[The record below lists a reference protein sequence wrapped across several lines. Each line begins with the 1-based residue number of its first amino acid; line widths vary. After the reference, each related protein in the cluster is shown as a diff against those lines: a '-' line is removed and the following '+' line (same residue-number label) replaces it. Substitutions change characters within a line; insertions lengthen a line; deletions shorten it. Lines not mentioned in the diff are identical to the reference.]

1 MKTAYTVSI
10 VTEIQMNIRT
20 FKEVA
25 RVTERCFHSYLS
37 GEAFNKL
44 LDSRILIHNE
54 IMTMITDA
62 DITKEMKKN
71 LVDRLEEARMN
82 PFDN

>member
-1 MKTAYTVSI
+1 MKTANTVSI

-20 FKEVA
+20 FKEVV
-25 RVTERCFHSYLS
+25 RVTERCFHSDLS
-37 GEAFNKL
+37 GAAFNKL

-54 IMTMITDA
+54 IMTMISDA
-62 DITKEMKKN
+62 DITKEMKEN
-71 LVDRLEEARMN
+71 LIDRLGEARMN